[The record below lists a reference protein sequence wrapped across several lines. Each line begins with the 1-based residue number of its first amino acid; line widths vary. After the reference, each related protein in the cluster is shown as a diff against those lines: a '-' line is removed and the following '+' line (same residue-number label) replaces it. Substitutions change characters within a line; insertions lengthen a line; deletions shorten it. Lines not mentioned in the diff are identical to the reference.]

1 MVLVAVVLLG
11 LILLVLIGILL
22 TCRASLNDLR
32 KYTESIHGHLY
43 ESKQSLQLL
52 VDRASRLTDDI
63 ESIYH
68 VATDIKFQQENL
80 EKYEI
85 DKAIKTLEG
94 IELSL
99 SDLKLLHDTLS
110 SLERSL
116 DIIVAHPAF
125 TARYDDNPL

>member
-1 MVLVAVVLLG
+1 MLLAALVLLG

-22 TCRASLNDLR
+22 TCSVSLKDLG
-32 KYTESIHGHLY
+32 KYTESIHGHLF

-52 VDRASRLTDDI
+52 VDRASGLTDSM
-63 ESIYH
+63 EAIYH
-68 VATDIKFQQENL
+68 AVADIKFQQENL

-85 DKAIKTLEG
+85 DKVIKTLEG
-94 IELSL
+94 IELRL

-116 DIIVAHPAF
+116 DVIVAHPAF
-125 TARYDDNPL
+125 TRYDDDPL

>member
-1 MVLVAVVLLG
+1 MVVVALLLG
-11 LILLVLIGILL
+11 LILLVSIGILL
-22 TCRASLNDLR
+22 TCSASRNDAR
-32 KYTESIHGHLY
+32 KYIESIHGLLY

-52 VDRASRLTDDI
+52 SDRAITLSDNVD
-63 ESIYH
+63 SIYH

-85 DKAIKTLEG
+85 DKAIKTLKG
-94 IELSL
+94 IELTL

-125 TARYDDNPL
+125 TRYDDDPV